1 MISVKN
7 KITIVLLVVLAS
19 QKIEAVNANGRTG
32 KISNIAKPVS
42 SRFILLLLL
51 YCKRKALFQFN
62 GNSFQNA
69 VIPWRMF
76 INRLLIELPQD
87 RGQSST
93 TNLITSGSMLRLIRA
108 SINENAKTRPFTS
121 YDVGESQNIRSLDT
135 DNLGLRMK
143 KNSPCIYTGV
153 IQVICRLWQLTE
165 KKGRTVSSGQ
175 PMFRPLHRFGR
186 NWTEMMDAT
195 FFAAKGRKK
204 K

>member
-1 MISVKN
+1 MPMEEQVRFRILPNQYRVGSFCYCYY
-7 KITIVLLVVLAS
+7 IYIV
-19 QKIEAVNANGRTG
+19 
-32 KISNIAKPVS
+32 
-42 SRFILLLLL
+42 

-69 VIPWRMF
+69 VITWRMF

-87 RGQSST
+87 RGQLST
-93 TNLITSGSMLRLIRA
+93 TDLITSGSMLRLIRA

-121 YDVGESQNIRSLDT
+121 YDVGDSHNIPSLDT
-135 DNLGLRMK
+135 DKLGLRMK

-153 IQVICRLWQLTE
+153 IQVICRLWQLRE
-165 KKGRTVSSGQ
+165 IKGRTVSSGQ